1 MDYTEQAANGHSDNG
16 ASAPT
21 VIGIHKAK
29 DLAEELGI
37 SASTLTS
44 RWLPWLY
51 KAVDPAL
58 VKANGRYTDLAKELF
73 EDFKAR
79 VKREENPMDSWVWV
93 AEVKEAYAP
102 IEEAIPVV
110 EAEILVPPPSDVD
123 TALVPYEETIA
134 TFDDILN
141 GLTVG
146 NTSIVEAAETIADAA
161 SFNDQETLESVLLVE
176 AEYGRRIGALRYMAR
191 KKGESGM
198 LEQLKRRDA
207 GSFQTEASS

>member
-1 MDYTEQAANGHSDNG
+1 MDYTEQTGNGHTDNG
-16 ASAPT
+16 ATTPS

-37 SASTLTS
+37 SSSTLTS

-51 KAVDPAL
+51 KAVDPGL
-58 VKANGRYTDLAKELF
+58 IKANGRYTDLAKELF

-79 VKREENPMDSWVWV
+79 VKREENPMDSWAWV

-102 IEEAIPVV
+102 IEEAVPV
-110 EAEILVPPPSDVD
+110 EAEVVVPPPNDVD
-123 TALVPYEETIA
+123 TALVPYEETMT

-141 GLTVG
+141 GLTLG
-146 NTSIVEAAETIADAA
+146 NTSIVEAAETLADAA
-161 SFNDQETLESVLLVE
+161 SFSDQETLESVLLVE
-176 AEYGRRIGALRYMAR
+176 AEYGRRIGALRYVAR

-207 GSFQTEASS
+207 SSFQTEAAT